1 MKETMVVTFL
11 LTTKKHLILLN
22 MIFFHQNLNILQWCN
37 LTLTQW
43 FWVTKVCLWMGK
55 ISKIC
60 LLVAQLGQQLLEKQI
75 LKIILD
81 KLWWNDY
88 FKLEFTPFK
97 AEQPLKGM
105 VFQEKEA
112 QIYQYFITQ
121 HEQYFFSFQTQVS
134 AVCLFHSKSCHIMLE
149 SHVSS
154 SG

>member
-1 MKETMVVTFL
+1 MITVLSYNFVSEENIQQFLPLLALLKILEKTLMKETMVVTFL

-37 LTLTQW
+37 LTLAQW

-112 QIYQYFITQ
+112 QIYQYLST
-121 HEQYFFSFQTQVS
+121 
-134 AVCLFHSKSCHIMLE
+134 
-149 SHVSS
+149 
-154 SG
+154 

>member
-1 MKETMVVTFL
+1 MITVLSYNFVSEENIQQFLPLLALLKILEKTLMKETMVVTFL

-37 LTLTQW
+37 LTLAQW

-81 KLWWNDY
+81 KL
-88 FKLEFTPFK
+88 
-97 AEQPLKGM
+97 
-105 VFQEKEA
+105 
-112 QIYQYFITQ
+112 
-121 HEQYFFSFQTQVS
+121 
-134 AVCLFHSKSCHIMLE
+134 
-149 SHVSS
+149 
-154 SG
+154 